1 MEKWMSKMDDI
12 HTHLN
17 DMDLSYEFLSGMGVT
32 IYDEDYVSWCSCPS
46 LIVTLLTWKPSQ
58 TPPLV
63 VGIHSPL
70 KTSSPKL
77 LSFQTSDSCRPTQPQ
92 VGPENFHFSVIGV
105 PQQREEKQLT

>member
-1 MEKWMSKMDDI
+1 MDVKMDDI

-32 IYDEDYVSWCSCPS
+32 IYDEDYVSMVLMS
-46 LIVTLLTWKPSQ
+46 LPDSYTTHLETLTDTTISSGHTFTTQDFISKAIEAFRQVTAAGQP
-58 TPPLV
+58 
-63 VGIHSPL
+63 
-70 KTSSPKL
+70 
-77 LSFQTSDSCRPTQPQ
+77 QPQ